1 MKKVYLF
8 ITCLLFIIIAIVALL
23 RVGKLYN
30 DDKLKKKKEEVLAQE
45 KIIEELKNEISKYEE
60 LIDNSDGEFDW
71 KQMLEMIEKYS

>member
-8 ITCLLFIIIAIVALL
+8 ITCLLFIIIAIIALL

-45 KIIEELKNEISKYEE
+45 KIIEELKKEISKYEE
-60 LIDNSDGEFDW
+60 LTDNSDGEFDW